1 MQKQA
6 FGYTTKLKYLAFLVP
21 SILVIST
28 ALGQTSLP
36 SLSLNSTMHTSRINR
51 ISVDAASKL
60 ILTCSDDKT
69 AKLWDAQ
76 TGNLLKTFNV
86 PIDKGSEGELQ
97 AAAISPDGKTALL
110 GGTTG
115 YTWDKS
121 YCVYIFDA
129 EQNILR
135 QRITGLPHAIRDIEF
150 SPNGKF
156 VVAALSNEG
165 IRIYETSNW
174 TLVKSITDYADDC
187 SNIAFDNSGR
197 FATVCDDGKVRLYSN
212 SFELIKEKETDP
224 GKKPFS
230 LAFSP
235 NGDLLVV
242 GYLDSPQIQV
252 FNGENLRL
260 LYEPNIT
267 DANTPDQSFCIV
279 TFSYDGEYLI
289 AGGTY
294 NTSGNNVN
302 YPVRVWTKK
311 GKGESFDIAGGRKT
325 FVDIKPMNDNSFV
338 FSSLNPDLGRLRVIG
353 GPFFKNSSELN
364 IYNAADKSH
373 FKVNSNGTEVGITP
387 FHLDA
392 LSYSITNRSLMVKS
406 LEYGKSPVYTCN
418 GVTVTDWNNSTSP
431 KINGI
436 PASFLQKGET
446 CYSVDISDDASR
458 IVFGTSWNIY
468 CTDSNGKVLWSVN
481 SSSAVWSVNIT
492 DNNQTV
498 VACFDN
504 GTIQWYRMNPEF
516 EMKVTKVLP
525 NTVAERSGL
534 LENDIVLSIDNIKF
548 NSIDEYKSIVQQKKV
563 YQFKLLRNNSEK
575 ILSINKNED
584 LFGFQYSYL
593 KHNLLL
599 TLYTHPDNR
608 RWVLWNPDGYFD
620 CSEGADRLIGWH
632 VNQGA
637 SKEALYYPASQ
648 FFEQYYTPNL
658 GLRVLSGETVS
669 NANISMNSF
678 ALPPLVK
685 IVSPSTSTTVNN
697 DQLNVTVQVSDQ
709 GGGIDEV
716 RLYHNG
722 KLLDAT
728 QRGFK
733 AIGKDQTYTIQL
745 TNGENR
751 IKATA
756 FNTQRTEAIPDEV
769 VVNYKAIQQ
778 VKPNMYILAVGI
790 NSYLNPKYSLNYAK
804 NDADAFVKSL
814 SESASTL
821 FGKIE
826 KVTLNDAN
834 ATRDGILQAINSI
847 KAKATP
853 DDVFVFY
860 YAGHGVMSTGSET
873 DKSQFY
879 LVPHNVTKMYEADEQ
894 LKKMGISANEIGD
907 FSKNIKAQKQLFV
920 IDACQS
926 GGAMQTLAM
935 RGAAEEKAI
944 AQLARS
950 TGTYFIA
957 ASGSEQFATEVA
969 ELGHGVF
976 TYSVIK
982 ALSGDC
988 KSQDGKVTVNLL
1000 KSCVEDLVPEL
1011 SKKYKGQP
1019 QFPTGYGFGQ
1029 DFPIGIAK

>member
-1 MQKQA
+1 MQKQV
-6 FGYTTKLKYLAFLVP
+6 FGYTSKLKCLALLVP
-21 SILVIST
+21 SILAFS
-28 ALGQTSLP
+28 AAFGQTTHP
-36 SLSLNSTMHTSRINR
+36 MLSLNSTMHTSRINR
-51 ISVDAASKL
+51 ISVDAAGKV
-60 ILTCSDDKT
+60 ILTCSDDKM

-76 TGNLLKTFNV
+76 TGSLLKTFNI
-86 PIDKGSEGELQ
+86 PIGMGSEGELQ

-110 GGTTG
+110 GGSTG
-115 YTWDKS
+115 YSWDRS
-121 YCVYIFDA
+121 YCIYIFDV
-129 EQNILR
+129 EQSVLT
-135 QRITGLPHAIRDIEF
+135 QRITGLAHVIRDIEF
-150 SPNGKF
+150 SPDGKF
-156 VVAALSNEG
+156 VTTALSKEG
-165 IRIYETSNW
+165 IRIYETSKW
-174 TLVKSITDYADDC
+174 TLVKSFADYADDC
-187 SNIAFDNSGR
+187 SNVAFDYAGR
-197 FATVCDDGKVRLYSN
+197 LATVCDDGKIRLYSSN
-212 SFELIKEKETDP
+212 FELIKEKETNP

-235 NGDLLVV
+235 DGTLLAV

-252 FNGENLRL
+252 FNGESLRL
-260 LYEPNIT
+260 LYEPEIG
-267 DANTPDQSFCIV
+267 DANTPSQNFCIV
-279 TFSYDGEYLI
+279 SFSYNGEYLI

-294 NTSGNNVN
+294 NTDGNIVN
-302 YPVRVWTKK
+302 YPVRIWTKK
-311 GKGESFDIAGGRKT
+311 GKGESFDIPGGKKT
-325 FVDIKPMNDNSFV
+325 FVDIKPINDNSFV
-338 FSSLNPDLGRLRVIG
+338 FSTVNPDLGRMRIIG
-353 GPFFKNSSELN
+353 GSFFINSSELN
-364 IYNAADKSH
+364 IYNATEKSH

-387 FHLDA
+387 FHLSPI
-392 LSYSITNRSLMVKS
+392 SYSITNRSVTVQS
-406 LEYGKSPVYTCN
+406 LPNGKSPIYSCN
-418 GVTVTDWNNSTSP
+418 GITVTDWNNSTSP
-431 KINGI
+431 KVNGN
-436 PASFLQKGET
+436 PTNFLQKGET

-458 IVFGTSWNIY
+458 IVFGATWNIY
-468 CTDSNGKVLWSVN
+468 CTDSNGKVIWSV
-481 SSSAVWSVNIT
+481 SSGSAVWSVNIT
-492 DNNQTV
+492 DDNKMV

-504 GTIQWYRMNPEF
+504 GTIQWYRMSPEF
-516 EMKVTKVLP
+516 EMKALKVMP
-525 NTVAERSGL
+525 NTVAERGGL
-534 LENDIVLSIDNIKF
+534 LENDIIESIDNIKF
-548 NSIDEYKSIVQQKKV
+548 TSIDEYKSIIQQKKA
-563 YQFKLLRNNSEK
+563 YQFKVLRNNSEK
-575 ILSINKNED
+575 ILTLNKTED
-584 LFGFQYSYL
+584 LFGFQYSSL
-593 KHNLLL
+593 KPNLLL

-608 RWVLWNPDGYFD
+608 RWVLWTPDGYFD
-620 CSEGADRLIGWH
+620 CSAGADRLIGWH

-669 NANISMNSF
+669 NSSNSMNGF

-709 GGGIDEV
+709 GGGIDEI

-733 AIGKDQTYTIQL
+733 TIGKNQTYTILL

-756 FNTQRTEAIPDEV
+756 FNTQRTEAIPDEI
-769 VVNYKAIQQ
+769 VVNYKTTQQ

-790 NSYLNPKYSLNYAK
+790 NSYLNPKYNLNYAK

-814 SESASTL
+814 SASASKL
-821 FGKIE
+821 FGKVENII
-826 KVTLNDAN
+826 LNDAN

-853 DDVFVFY
+853 NDVFVFY
-860 YAGHGVMSTGSET
+860 YAGHGTMSAGSET
-873 DKSQFY
+873 NKSQFY

-894 LKKMGISANEIGD
+894 LMKLGISANEIGD

-957 ASGSEQFATEVA
+957 ASGSEQFATEVN

>member
-6 FGYTTKLKYLAFLVP
+6 FGYTTKLKCLALLVP
-21 SILVIST
+21 SILVFST
-28 ALGQTSLP
+28 AFGQTTLP
-36 SLSLNSTMHTSRINR
+36 TISLNSTMHTSRINR
-51 ISVDAASKL
+51 ISVDAASKQ

-86 PIDKGSEGELQ
+86 PIDKGSEGELL

-110 GGTTG
+110 GGSTG
-115 YTWDKS
+115 YSWDKS
-121 YCVYIFDA
+121 FCVYIFDV
-129 EQNILR
+129 EQNILK
-135 QRITGLPHAIRDIEF
+135 QRITGLTYGIRDIEF
-150 SPNGKF
+150 SPDGKF

-165 IRIYETSNW
+165 IRIYETSSW
-174 TLVKSITDYADDC
+174 TLVKSFTDYADDC

-212 SFELIKEKETDP
+212 NFELIKEKETDP
-224 GKKPFS
+224 GKNPFS

-235 NGDLLVV
+235 DGNLLAV
-242 GYLDSPQIQV
+242 GYNDSYQLQV
-252 FNGENLRL
+252 FDGKNLKL
-260 LYEPNIT
+260 QSEPDIT
-267 DANTPDQSFCIV
+267 DANNLEQRFCIV
-279 TFSYDGEYLI
+279 SFSHDGEFLI

-294 NTSGNNVN
+294 NTDGNIVN
-302 YPVRVWTKK
+302 YPVRVWSNK
-311 GKGESFDIAGGRKT
+311 GKGKSFDLPGGKKT
-325 FVDIKPMNDNSFV
+325 LIDIKPMSDNSVV
-338 FSSLNPDLGRLRVIG
+338 FASVSPDLSRLKIDG
-353 GPFFKNSSELN
+353 TIQFTNSSELN
-364 IYNAADKSH
+364 IYGTSDKSH
-373 FKVNSNGTEVGITP
+373 FKLNSNGTEVGITP
-387 FHLDA
+387 FRLDA
-392 LSYSITNRSLMVKS
+392 LSYSITNRSLSVQS
-406 LEYGKSPVYTCN
+406 LQDGKSPVYTRN
-418 GVTVTDWNNSTSP
+418 GVTVTDWNNSPSP

-436 PASFLQKGET
+436 ATNFLQKGET
-446 CYSVDISDDASR
+446 CYSVDISDDASQ

-468 CTDSNGKVLWSVN
+468 CTDSSGKVLWSV
-481 SSSAVWSVNIT
+481 SSNSAVWSINIT
-492 DNNQTV
+492 DDNQTV

-504 GTIQWYRMNPEF
+504 GTIQWYRKNPEF

-525 NTVAERSGL
+525 NTVAERNGL

-548 NSIDEYKSIVQQKKV
+548 NSIDEYKSIVQQKKT
-563 YQFKLLRNNSEK
+563 YQFKVLRNNNEK
-575 ILSINKNED
+575 ILTVNKTED

-658 GLRVLSGETVS
+658 GLRVLSGETVN

-678 ALPPLVK
+678 ALPPLVR

-697 DQLNVTVQVSDQ
+697 DQLNVTVQVTDQ

-733 AIGKDQTYTIQL
+733 AIGKDQTYTVQL
-745 TNGENR
+745 TNGENH
-751 IKATA
+751 IKVTA

-778 VKPNMYILAVGI
+778 AKPNMYILAVGI
-790 NSYLNPKYSLNYAK
+790 NSYLNPKYNLNYAK

-821 FGKIE
+821 FGKVE
-826 KVTLNDAN
+826 KITLNDAN
-834 ATRDGILQAINSI
+834 ATREGILQAINSI

-873 DKSQFY
+873 DKSQFF

-894 LKKMGISANEIGD
+894 LKKLGISANEIGD